1 MYFLDTNTVI
11 YFLNGKFESVR
22 ENLLSTPPTEIRIP
36 VIVKAELLAGAFG
49 SRSKETTLAKLN
61 LFLGHFQTVSLSDDA
76 AEKYAE
82 IVSTLKRK
90 GTPIGPNDALIAA
103 TVLANNGTIVTHNT
117 SEFGRVDGLLL
128 TDWVEE

>member
-1 MYFLDTNTVI
+1 MYYLDTNTVI

-61 LFLGHFQTVSLSDDA
+61 LFLGHFQTVPFSDDA

-82 IVSTLKRK
+82 IVSTL
-90 GTPIGPNDALIAA
+90 N
-103 TVLANNGTIVTHNT
+103 TIIQV
-117 SEFGRVDGLLL
+117 F
-128 TDWVEE
+128 TDMKSSFLCGSGISWFKPELP